1 MAALGAGL
9 FGTAYLLA
17 QYIQAAITPDPL
29 GVGLALLPW
38 TGLAV
43 LVAPVVGRLSDK
55 TGEAPLL
62 ALGLALQALGAI
74 LLAVTASTNYTA
86 ILVPLIVSG
95 LGVAI
100 AFPASATAL
109 MRTVPAPTITVAS
122 GVGNAFRQVGAA
134 LGIAVAVAVFTLSGG
149 SLARPDTTIT
159 GFQPAMLALAGFGLI
174 GTIAAV
180 RLISQTPGRLSHR
193 CTQ

>member
-1 MAALGAGL
+1 M
-9 FGTAYLLA
+9 
-17 QYIQAAITPDPL
+17 
-29 GVGLALLPW
+29 
-38 TGLAV
+38 
-43 LVAPVVGRLSDK
+43 
-55 TGEAPLL
+55 
-62 ALGLALQALGAI
+62 
-74 LLAVTASTNYTA
+74 
-86 ILVPLIVSG
+86 PLIVSG